1 MMAED
6 ETKFYAP
13 DAAFIEALARSFI
26 ATLPED
32 LRAQTGRLGLRVL
45 DFVTED
51 QLDQM
56 GLDDP
61 YDLTSLSQTAPE
73 VIWLFRRPILD
84 EWAERGDI
92 CLGDLVIQTLLLELA
107 TLFGWTDPEIAAH
120 PALAATLREG
130 QRHLAE
136 WED

>member
-1 MMAED
+1 MTQD
-6 ETKFYAP
+6 ENKFYAP
-13 DAAFIEALARSFI
+13 DAAFIEALARSYI
-26 ATLPED
+26 ATLPD
-32 LRAQTGRLGLRVL
+32 DFRTQTATLGLRVQ
-45 DFVTED
+45 DYVAEE

-73 VIWLFRRPILD
+73 LIWLFRRPLLD

-92 CLGDLVIQTLLLELA
+92 CLADLVVQTLLLELVA
-107 TLFGWTDPEIAAH
+107 HFGWTDPEIAAH

-130 QRHLAE
+130 QRQLAE